1 MDRYGTLEA
10 DPRSGPLQW
19 TLEVDPCSGTHLP
32 PPFPKQQLEY
42 QCESPPTGDS
52 SCTWVRAFPHR
63 PCRTA
68 QKCKTLR
75 STSIL
80 SAKDPELSIIIS
92 NQ

>member
-10 DPRSGPLQW
+10 DPCSGPLQW
-19 TLEVDPCSGTHLP
+19 NPSPPPSPSSNWSTNVNHLP
-32 PPFPKQQLEY
+32 QEIAVALGFVPSTSTMQD
-42 QCESPPTGDS
+42 SP
-52 SCTWVRAFPHR
+52 
-63 PCRTA
+63 
-68 QKCKTLR
+68 KCKTLG